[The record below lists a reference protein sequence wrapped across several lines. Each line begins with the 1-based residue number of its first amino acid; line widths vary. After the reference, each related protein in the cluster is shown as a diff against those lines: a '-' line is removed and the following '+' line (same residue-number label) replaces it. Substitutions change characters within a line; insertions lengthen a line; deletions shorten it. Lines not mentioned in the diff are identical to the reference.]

1 MHQHRHQLQRPTDV
15 RDGKGHRDHLVGL
28 LAGPAANHHGARRHQ
43 QRPVAVQDPLR
54 CAAGAGCEEHPG
66 HLGAVP
72 AGYGRLGEG
81 GRAFGEGVID
91 RDDLGCGGDC
101 ATHRDMVDTAP
112 HAWHQQESR
121 LRVGDGGVQL
131 ALTVL
136 CDDRRLDRAQPRQ
149 CEAHQDG
156 VEPGGQ
162 LPRHPAASA
171 DTARGERGGHG
182 RRAFPQLRERHRAAL
197 LIDKADLAGGSLRPQ
212 VQELAE
218 GVSPQQAGRE
228 DVPLVG
234 RFDRHRTPVHDAWP
248 K

>member
-1 MHQHRHQLQRPTDV
+1 MKNTQATS
-15 RDGKGHRDHLVGL
+15 
-28 LAGPAANHHGARRHQ
+28 
-43 QRPVAVQDPLR
+43 
-54 CAAGAGCEEHPG
+54 
-66 HLGAVP
+66 VP
-72 AGYGRLGEG
+72 SPPGYGRLGEG

-91 RDDLGCGGDC
+91 RDDLGCGGGC

-197 LIDKADLAGGSLRPQ
+197 LIDKADLAGRIAAPSGAR
-212 VQELAE
+212 A
-218 GVSPQQAGRE
+218 R
-228 DVPLVG
+228 
-234 RFDRHRTPVHDAWP
+234 
-248 K
+248 